1 MTVSRND
8 SVRTLLALGV
18 STAVLV
24 PPQLTLQQTN
34 TCSSSHLE
42 TCSGTKKHRLV
53 INLFWDHGLFAS
65 NIARIK
71 TPSHVVSV
79 TLDGVKHPNLNPPLI
94 LLFDNPRTIHSHD
107 RKCVFWDFE
116 ANSGLGNWSD
126 IGCSP
131 AVRLSDNDTVK
142 TDICICTHL
151 THFGHL
157 LSPTLEEET
166 NIALDMITIVGC
178 SVSLLGLFGIA
189 VTAVVFPE
197 WRRGASR
204 KIQLHLSTSL
214 AILMSV
220 FLVNSHLFSSPN
232 ESQFC
237 VVLGVA
243 LHFSLVS
250 TFCWMFVAAWFQYL
264 RLTKPLASLRRTPHI
279 LLKTVVF
286 AWGFPFIPCG
296 TLLIVSPSSYN
307 SPQCYPTGLA
317 HYFSVIAPIS
327 IIISLNIAMFVLII
341 CSIYKLGNFGV
352 HANCG
357 LQYIKSNQ
365 SKRRVAYRRLSALI
379 FLFFLLGLSWI
390 FGIWKFSYLFCCTTT
405 IQGFAFFVFFI
416 VLEKNARAK
425 WSNLFAKNKTEPI
438 HPLSIRYSSGSVVK
452 RMSYAYERTSRNTLS
467 TMSSLS

>member
-1 MTVSRND
+1 MTVSWND
-8 SVRTLLALGV
+8 SVKSLLTLGV
-18 STAVLV
+18 SAAVLV
-24 PPQLTLQQTN
+24 PPQLTLQQTD
-34 TCSSSHLE
+34 TYSSSHLE
-42 TCSGTKKHRLV
+42 TFNGTKKHRLV
-53 INLFWDHGLFAS
+53 INLFWDHRLFGS
-65 NIARIK
+65 NMARIK
-71 TPSHVVSV
+71 TPLHVVSV
-79 TLDGVKHPNLNPPLI
+79 TLDGVKHTNLNPPLI
-94 LLFDNPRTIHSHD
+94 LLFDNPHTVHSRG
-107 RKCVFWDFE
+107 RKCVFWDSE
-116 ANSGLGNWSD
+116 DNSGLGNWSD

-131 AVRLSDNDTVK
+131 AVRLSDKDTVK

-151 THFGHL
+151 THFGQL

-166 NIALDMITIVGC
+166 NIALDIITIVGC

-197 WRRGASR
+197 WRRDASS

-220 FLVNSHLFSSPN
+220 FLVNSYLFPSPK

-243 LHFSLVS
+243 LHFSLLS
-250 TFCWMFVAAWFQYL
+250 TFCWMCVAAWFQYL
-264 RLTKPLASLRRTPHI
+264 RLTKPLTSLCRTPHI
-279 LLKTVVF
+279 VLKTAVF

-307 SPQCYPTGLA
+307 SPLCYPTGLA

-327 IIISLNIAMFVLII
+327 IIVSLNIAMFVLII

-352 HANCG
+352 HTDCG
-357 LQYIKSNQ
+357 LQYIRSHQ
-365 SKRRVAYRRLSALI
+365 SKRRVAYRRLSTLI

-416 VLEKNARAK
+416 VLEKNARSK
-425 WSNLFAKNKTEPI
+425 WGNLFAKNKTEPVL
-438 HPLSIRYSSGSVVK
+438 PLCIRNSSGSVVK
-452 RMSYAYERTSRNTLS
+452 RMSYAHQRTSRNTVS
-467 TMSSLS
+467 TLSSLS

>member
-8 SVRTLLALGV
+8 SVKNLLSLGV

-24 PPQLTLQQTN
+24 PPQLTLQQTD

-42 TCSGTKKHRLV
+42 TCSGTNKHRLV

-65 NIARIK
+65 KIARIK

-94 LLFDNPRTIHSHD
+94 LLFDNPRTINSRG

-157 LSPTLEEET
+157 LSPILEEET
-166 NIALDMITIVGC
+166 DIALDIITIVGC

-189 VTAVVFPE
+189 VTAIAFPE
-197 WRRGASR
+197 LRRSPSR
-204 KIQLHLSTSL
+204 KIQLHLSASL

-220 FLVNSHLFSSPN
+220 FLVNSHLFPSPN
-232 ESQFC
+232 ESKFC

-279 LLKTVVF
+279 LLKTAIF

-327 IIISLNIAMFVLII
+327 IIVSLNVAMFVLII
-341 CSIYKLGNFGV
+341 CSIYKLGNFG
-352 HANCG
+352 G
-357 LQYIKSNQ
+357 RYINSNQ
-365 SKRRVAYRRLSALI
+365 SKQYVAYQRLRALI

-405 IQGFAFFVFFI
+405 IQGFALFVFFV
-416 VLEKNARAK
+416 VLEKNTRAK
-425 WSNLFAKNKTEPI
+425 WSNLFTKNKTEPV
-438 HPLSIRYSSGSVVK
+438 HPLCIRYSSGSVVK
-452 RMSYAYERTSRNTLS
+452 RMSHAYERTSRNTVSTLS
-467 TMSSLS
+467 TLS